1 MEGSRV
7 RENFDY
13 SQKIDFV
20 VDTEGL
26 RLDVIVASFEEIP
39 SRSFAEKLIL
49 EGRVLVNGRVVSKSY
64 RPKPGEKIEVYLP
77 KEKEAVLEPYDFPVK
92 IVFEDEH
99 IVVVEKPSGLVVH
112 PAYGHYNDTLV
123 NALVAMKIQLSP
135 IGAPLRPGVVHRLD
149 KDTSGL
155 MILAKTADSH
165 IELTRAIKERRV
177 KRTYTALACGNIYR
191 SRFSVEAPITRHR
204 NEFVRMTI
212 CYERGKY
219 AITHFEVLR
228 QYQNFT
234 LLKAVL
240 GTGRTHQIRVHLA
253 SFGHPIARDP
263 IYGGLKCARALPL
276 NRLFLHACELE
287 FSHPVNG
294 KLLKFKSELPED
306 LKKALEFLEAGMS
319 T

>member
-7 RENFDY
+7 RENLEY
-13 SQKIDFV
+13 SQKIEFV

-49 EGRVLVNGRVVSKSY
+49 EGRVFVNGRLVNKSY
-64 RPKPGEKIEVYLP
+64 RPKPGERIEVFLP
-77 KEKEAVLEPYDFPVK
+77 KEKELRLEPYNFPIN

-123 NALVAMKIQLSP
+123 NALVAMNIQLSP

-155 MILAKTADSH
+155 MVLAKTAEAH
-165 IELTRAIKERRV
+165 IELVKAIKERKI
-177 KRTYTALACGNIYR
+177 KRTYILLACGNIYR

-204 NEFVRMTI
+204 NEFVKMTVD
-212 CYERGKY
+212 YERGKY
-219 AITHFEVLR
+219 ALTHFEVLKN
-228 QYQNFT
+228 YKNFT
-234 LLKAVL
+234 FLRAIL

-253 SFGHPIARDP
+253 SLGHPIAKDP
-263 IYGGLKCARALPL
+263 IYGGIKCARALPL
-276 NRLFLHACELE
+276 NRLFLHASELE
-287 FSHPVNG
+287 FFHPITG
-294 KLLKFKSELPED
+294 KLLKFSSDLPEE
-306 LKKALEFLEAGMS
+306 LKRVLEFLEKNMS
-319 T
+319 S